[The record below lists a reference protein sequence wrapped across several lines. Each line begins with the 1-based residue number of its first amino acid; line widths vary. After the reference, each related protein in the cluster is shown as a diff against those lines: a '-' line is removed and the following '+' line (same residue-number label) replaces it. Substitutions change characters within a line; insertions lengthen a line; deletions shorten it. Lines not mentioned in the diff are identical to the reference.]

1 MGLFLKTAQLNEIA
15 SGLEIPPMTSPQIE
29 PHKITRPIQ
38 LLAVWIA
45 GLVLL
50 VGAFLTAAGIVDN
63 PPWLPALFGVSAILL
78 VPLFVILIFVMQI
91 KYREQLQDDPYYS
104 EWLKRHEKAF
114 QDFKP
119 ENIAPGTNEVPLGSR
134 EALPDSE
141 ALEKWRI
148 SKYQQNEGL
157 FLVHTWR
164 PSRIT
169 GQVAD
174 ILIQLHQHGDGPLAS
189 GDVDKVEYNLGPK
202 FFRGPIIKTHRDENF
217 RLEVSTYGPMLCVA
231 KVFVR
236 GRNKPIEL
244 ERYINFADLG

>member
-1 MGLFLKTAQLNEIA
+1 
-15 SGLEIPPMTSPQIE
+15 MTSPQIE

-38 LLAVWIA
+38 LLAVWIT

-50 VGAFLTAAGIVDN
+50 VSAFLTAAGSIDN
-63 PPWLPALFGVSAILL
+63 PPWLPPFFGVAAVAL
-78 VPLFVILIFVMQI
+78 VPLFVILIFVMQT

-104 EWLKRHEKAF
+104 EWLERHEKAF
-114 QDFKP
+114 EDFKP

-134 EALPDSE
+134 EALPDSQDFE
-141 ALEKWRI
+141 NWRI
-148 SKYQQNEGL
+148 SRYQQNEGL

-164 PSRIT
+164 PSRIR

-174 ILIQLHQHGDGPLAS
+174 IVIELHQHGDGPLAS
-189 GDVDKVEYNLGPK
+189 GDVEKVEYGLGPK
-202 FFRGPIIKTHRDENF
+202 FFHGTRIKTNHDEKF

-236 GRNKPIEL
+236 GRAIPIDL
-244 ERYINFADLG
+244 ERYINFEDYD